1 MRYCR
6 RAGIQTRS
14 VDAEGHEIDHVD
26 VHSLRRTFATN
37 LIVNRTDPK
46 TVQEL
51 MGHKKL
57 EMTMRLYAKIHMDT
71 KRQAIGR
78 LSYGKGTEAPE
89 HVVEFR
95 TG

>member
-1 MRYCR
+1 
-6 RAGIQTRS
+6 
-14 VDAEGHEIDHVD
+14 
-26 VHSLRRTFATN
+26 
-37 LIVNRTDPK
+37 
-46 TVQEL
+46 

-89 HVVEFR
+89 HAVEFR